1 MNSIEGSPDNRKDE
15 RPNPI
20 VRQRDLDV
28 VVANNRTEHWR
39 TRALLVGAV
48 IATNS
53 PLLPKTLGELG
64 IPFSWGML
72 WPF

>member
-1 MNSIEGSPDNRKDE
+1 MSAVERDE

-39 TRALLVGAV
+39 TRALLVGLT
-48 IATNS
+48 IAANS
-53 PLLPKTLGELG
+53 PALPKLVGALG
-64 IPFSWGML
+64 FSFHWGQV
-72 WPF
+72 WPW

>member
-1 MNSIEGSPDNRKDE
+1 MIEGTPDERKDE

-48 IATNS
+48 VATNT
-53 PLLPKTLGELG
+53 PLLPNVLGYLG
-64 IPFSWGML
+64 ISFQWGQL
-72 WPF
+72 WPW

>member
-1 MNSIEGSPDNRKDE
+1 MSIEGSPDDRKDE

-39 TRALLVGAV
+39 TRALLVGALV
-48 IATNS
+48 ATNT
-53 PLLPKTLGELG
+53 PLLPNTLGMIG
-64 IPFSWGML
+64 VAFHWGML

>member
-1 MNSIEGSPDNRKDE
+1 MSPDTPENE

-28 VVANNRTEHWR
+28 VKADNRTEHWR

-48 IATNS
+48 IATNT
-53 PLLPKTLGELG
+53 PLLPKTLGVLG
-64 IPFSWGML
+64 ISFHWGSL